1 MKTVTLERL
10 KEILSYD
17 PETGFFTNLSTRKR
31 APIGATAGSTGKN
44 GYIEIGI
51 DGRSYLAHRL
61 AWFYMTG
68 EWPPQVDH
76 KDRDRAN
83 NAFSNLRAADN
94 AQNQMNRKATSRS
107 GYKGVTWHD
116 CGKWMA
122 QIHIEKKHIYLGL
135 FETALD
141 AHRAY
146 CETALKHFGEFA
158 NFGDNSP
165 YAEWCKGVSPS
176 EVPA

>member
-1 MKTVTLERL
+1 MITIERL
-10 KEILSYD
+10 KEVLSYD
-17 PETGFFTNLSTRKR
+17 PETGVFTNLMTRKR
-31 APIGATAGSTGKN
+31 ARAGAAAGAISKAS
-44 GYIEIGI
+44 GYVEIGI
-51 DGRSYLAHRL
+51 DGRSYWAHRL

-68 EWPPQVDH
+68 EWAEQVDH
-76 KDRDRAN
+76 KDRNRAN
-83 NAFSNLRAADN
+83 NAFVNLREADN
-94 AQNQMNRKATSRS
+94 ARNQMNRKATSRS

-122 QIHIEKKHIYLGL
+122 QIHIEKRHVYLGL

-146 CETALKHFGEFA
+146 CETASKHFGEFA

-165 YAEWCKGVSPS
+165 FAVSR
-176 EVPA
+176 